1 MAIQYAGGVN
11 RDDLLVGLL
20 TRPALVN
27 TIAGTLVAAGWSQSN
42 EPARVTLDWTGQPA
56 AGQTITL
63 DATVYTAN
71 ADFLIGASAQI
82 TYTNLYNLVRAAHPT
97 VTAESITI
105 INPAAGNMLFA
116 HRAGGLASN
125 LTVSTETLNNA
136 TLSCATMVGGGL
148 NLLSARTTQGLAVR
162 VVLQDGLETAGA
174 PYLAVIRVRCQ
185 NGEKT
190 FSSHPPVDETISP
203 NVDTFGW
210 RLGLGL
216 GANWR
221 VTANRYQC
229 IITLDGATGASLC
242 SFAAAGV
249 PFLMPAL
256 APLTV
261 AGVLNATPVE
271 VETSV
276 AHGLVNGD
284 NVCVRGVG
292 GTTSANVNTT
302 VTVMTPTRVSLNGTA
317 ASAAYTTGGWLAK
330 IDVQVSEAIW
340 SLGGTSA
347 NDYFLLNRLYST
359 QTWALLN
366 GAPVSSAA
374 AGTGTIH
381 LVALVPALT
390 TYGGNPLTWYDLS
403 DVVSEPL
410 IGWGTA
416 VANQFRL
423 LGQMWDSAIV
433 NKDLA
438 LGVPGTF
445 DAHNWRNITNAN
457 TGGASSVEGSLMHVV
472 P

>member
-27 TIAGTLVAAGWSQSN
+27 AVAGALVAAGWSQTN

-56 AGQTITL
+56 AGNTITL
-63 DATVYTAN
+63 DATVYTAG
-71 ADFLIGASAQI
+71 ADFVIGASAQI

-116 HRAGGLASN
+116 HRTGGLASN
-125 LTVSTETLNNA
+125 LTVSTEVLNNA

-148 NLLSARTTQGLAVR
+148 NMLSARTPQGLAVR
-162 VVLQDGLETAGA
+162 VVLQDGLETAGV
-174 PYLAVIRVRCQ
+174 PYFAVVRVRAQ
-185 NGEKT
+185 NAEKT
-190 FSSHPPVDETISP
+190 FSSHPPVERTISP
-203 NVDTFGW
+203 NVDTYGW
-210 RLGLGL
+210 QMALGL

-221 VTANRYQC
+221 VIANRYQC
-229 IITLDGATGASLC
+229 IITLDGGTGASIRT
-242 SFAAAGV
+242 FAAAGV

-256 APLTV
+256 APLAV
-261 AGVLNATPVE
+261 SSVLDGAPVE
-271 VETSV
+271 VETSI

-292 GTTSANVNTT
+292 GTTSANINTT
-302 VTVMTPTRVSLNGTA
+302 VTVLSPTRVSLDGTA

-330 IDVQVSEAIW
+330 IDNQVSEAIW
-340 SLGGTSA
+340 ASSASGG
-347 NDYFLLNRLYST
+347 NLYFLLSQLYAT
-359 QTWALLN
+359 TGWMLLN
-366 GAPVSSAA
+366 GSGITYN
-374 AGTGTIH
+374 GTGTGTVN
-381 LVALVPALT
+381 LVPLVPALT
-390 TYGGNPLTWYDLS
+390 TYGGNPLMWYNLS
-403 DVVSEPL
+403 DIVSEPL

-423 LGQMWDSAIV
+423 LGQMWDAAIV
-433 NKDLA
+433 SKDLV
-438 LGVPGTF
+438 LGVLGTF
-445 DAHNWRNITNAN
+445 DAHNWRNITSSNA
-457 TGGASSVEGSLMHVV
+457 GGASAAEGSLMHVV